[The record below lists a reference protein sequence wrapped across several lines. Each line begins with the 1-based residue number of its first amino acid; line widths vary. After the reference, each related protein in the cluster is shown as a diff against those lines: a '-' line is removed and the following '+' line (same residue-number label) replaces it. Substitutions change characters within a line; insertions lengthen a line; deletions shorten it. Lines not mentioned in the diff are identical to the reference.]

1 MLLDENIPANALL
14 ELFLHA
20 RSKAKSA
27 MNRIILLL
35 PLLFAQTI
43 VAQPLQWIT
52 DCSNKTFCLNP
63 GSCAQGEVFLVE
75 KAQTTCGSFSI
86 NYSYK
91 IDLNNDNIV
100 DIQSSEDTV
109 SGPFPKGT
117 HSIVWR
123 ATDNCGNLIQCTYLF
138 HVVDCQPPSLLCING
153 LTQSLDAPICEA
165 SFMASQFILMLND
178 NCTPTNQIELG
189 IRKTGDGSGFPS
201 TTSVT
206 FNECEKGFNSV
217 EVWARDGNGL
227 VNLCNNYV
235 LVQDGNNDC
244 NCNNDADVYLHGCAR
259 TGAGDKINS
268 FRLKTDLE
276 TLPGTPNPL
285 TKNYNQNILDSCYIG
300 HLDKVPFGNSYK
312 ATVRA
317 ENNLGPLVGV
327 TTYDLVL
334 VSKHILSIEP
344 FTNVYQM
351 VAADVNK
358 SNSVTT
364 FDIVET
370 RKLILGI
377 YDNLP
382 HVPSWRFTRPVAN
395 PANVAD
401 FSALVDTYQ
410 ITLHNLVDD
419 VARHNFD
426 FIGIKY
432 GDVSGA
438 ASLTGDPDPDDRHTA
453 PPLMLRSKEHWLAEG
468 EEATVELFWNETAHL
483 EGWQLDFVADP
494 DKLQILGLE
503 GLPSDHWVLNGTEL
517 RAIWADGAGQVFD
530 PKTVVISLK
539 IKALQSTNLSD
550 ALRFGAD
557 NLRPEVYSAS
567 AAGRTTRR
575 PAVLHFGEMADAFT
589 TFFPPSPNPFATHV
603 SFEMLLQKPASTW
616 LEVFDLNGQQVYAN
630 AFDLDSG
637 LQTLRLSAS
646 AFGGK
651 GVFAYRLRVGDA
663 VTSGRLVRI

>member
-1 MLLDENIPANALL
+1 
-14 ELFLHA
+14 
-20 RSKAKSA
+20 

-35 PLLFAQTI
+35 PLLFAQI
-43 VAQPLQWIT
+43 LVAQPLQWIT
-52 DCSNKTFCLNP
+52 DCSSKTFCLNP
-63 GSCAQGEVFLVE
+63 NNCTQGEVFLVE

-91 IDLNNDNIV
+91 IDLNNNNVV

-109 SGPFPKGT
+109 TGPFPKGT

-153 LTQSLDAPICEA
+153 LTQSIDPPICEA
-165 SFMASQFILMLND
+165 SFSASQFILSLSD
-178 NCTPTNQIELG
+178 NCTPANQIQLG
-189 IRKTGDGSGFPS
+189 IRKSGDGSGFPDA
-201 TTSVT
+201 TTLT
-206 FNECEKGFNSV
+206 FGQCEKGFNSV
-217 EVWARDGNGL
+217 EVWAKDGNGL

-244 NCNNDADVYLHGCAR
+244 ICNNDADVYLHGCAR
-259 TGAGDKINS
+259 TGGGAQINS

-276 TLPGTPNPL
+276 TLPGTPVPL
-285 TKNYNQNILDSCYIG
+285 TKNYNQNIVDSCFVG

-312 ATVRA
+312 ATIRA
-317 ENNLGPLVGV
+317 ESNLGPLVGV

-344 FTNVYQM
+344 FTSVYQA

-377 YDNLP
+377 YDQFP
-382 HVPSWRFTRPVAN
+382 HVPAWRFSRPVAN
-395 PANVAD
+395 PSQVAN

-419 VARHNFD
+419 AVLHNFD

-438 ASLTGDPDPDDRHTA
+438 ASFGAEADDRYTA
-453 PPLMLRSKEHWLAEG
+453 PPLVLRTEERWLAEG
-468 EEATVELFWNETAHL
+468 EETTVNLFWNETARL
-483 EGWQLDFVADP
+483 EGWQLAFHTDP

-503 GLPSDHWVLNGTEL
+503 GLPPDHWIQNGPEL
-517 RAIWADGAGQVFD
+517 RVIWADGAGQLFQ
-530 PKTVVISLK
+530 PTESAISLK
-539 IKALQSTNLSD
+539 IKALQSTNLSE
-550 ALRFGAD
+550 ALD
-557 NLRPEVYSAS
+557 LSSENLRPEVYSTSAS
-567 AAGRTTRR
+567 GVTDRRAAL
-575 PAVLHFGEMADAFT
+575 LHFGEMTESST
-589 TFFPPSPNPFATHV
+589 TFFPPSPNPFSTNV
-603 SFEMLLQKPASTW
+603 SFEMLLQNPASAW
-616 LEVFDLNGQQVYAN
+616 LEVFDLNGQQVYSN
-630 AFDLDSG
+630 TFELDGG

-646 AFGGK
+646 SFGGK